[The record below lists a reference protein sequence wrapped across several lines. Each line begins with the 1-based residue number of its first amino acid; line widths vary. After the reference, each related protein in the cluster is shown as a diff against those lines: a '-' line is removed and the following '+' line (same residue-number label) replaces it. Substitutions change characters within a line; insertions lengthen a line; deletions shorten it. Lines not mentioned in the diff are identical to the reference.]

1 MADDT
6 TRLGPEEVVERRTTR
21 RELIRKGAAGALV
34 VAYGGAASK
43 TFAYG
48 APRYAGKQLAGTL
61 RIMQWSHFVPAYD
74 KWFDGT
80 YIKQWG
86 QRNDTEVIVDH
97 VNLAELP
104 ARAASEV
111 SAQSG
116 HDLFQLLSPPAAFE
130 DQVVAV
136 NDIVQEVTRKLGK
149 MGTVG
154 YRSTY
159 NPRTKKYFGFPDNYV
174 PDPVHY
180 RRDIWRNAGRAPN
193 SWEDIRAVAEQL
205 KRAGHPVG
213 IGMSQELDSNMANLA
228 LMMNYGGFLQNQ
240 ASRVTLRSAGTI
252 NALRAMRDIYQRG
265 MTQEVFGWTAAS
277 NNQAYIAGRLSLAL
291 NAISIA
297 RTLEGPPWVTTAA
310 NPELNANTF
319 DRADPSRALAADG
332 ARARDGRLRDL
343 EVRPQQ
349 GDGEEVPRRRAD
361 ELPAAFR
368 ELRLLQ
374 LPRLGRTASAA
385 ASGRCAGPRRPTG
398 ARPRGK
404 YTVLTTIAQRYTAN
418 VGHPG
423 FSNAASRRGVQ
434 QVPDP
439 ADVRRGG
446 AGQDDR
452 GRGGVDVRRPGPVD
466 LPEVEEPRESLR
478 CTTRPRSRSTSR
490 T

>member
-21 RELIRKGAAGALV
+21 RELIRTGAAGALV

-159 NPRTKKYFGFPDNYV
+159 NPRTRKYFGFPDNYV

-180 RRDIWRNAGRAPN
+180 RRDIWRNVGRAPN

-228 LMMNYGGFLQNQ
+228 LRMNYGGFLQNQ

-319 DRADPSRALAADG
+319 IAPIPRGPSRRMGLEHVMGVYVIWKFARNKAMAKKFLVDAQTNYRPHFANSGFYNFPAWENGVRGGFRAMRRAAAAD
-332 ARARDGRLRDL
+332 R
-343 EVRPQQ
+343 
-349 GDGEEVPRRRAD
+349 
-361 ELPAAFR
+361 
-368 ELRLLQ
+368 
-374 LPRLGRTASAA
+374 
-385 ASGRCAGPRRPTG
+385 

-418 VGHPG
+418 VGYPG
-423 FSNAASRRGVQ
+423 FSNAAVDEVFNKFLIPQMFAAVAQDKMTAAEAASTFDT
-434 QVPDP
+434 QV
-439 ADVRRGG
+439 RSIYQKWR
-446 AGQDDR
+446 
-452 GRGGVDVRRPGPVD
+452 
-466 LPEVEEPRESLR
+466 SLGKV
-478 CTTRPRSRSTSR
+478 
-490 T
+490 